1 MAITYE
7 AVPANEYVSHIDV
20 EQLGNQTLFSVVSGC
35 TVSESAVDMVVT
47 VASGEVLVDGASV
60 VVAGGTLTLVSDPS
74 NKRWCYATVN
84 AAGTATVVVG
94 DPATSGAVEPTKP
107 DPSGKVILKMYK
119 VEAGQ
124 TIAANVSVAPN
135 KRILTASTVASVL
148 TTTGDMLYASA
159 PNTLARLAA
168 AASGTVLTATGAGS
182 APAWTAP
189 AATEIGQSIYAG
201 IAGGDTYLT
210 SGGWLKAD
218 GSVVLQSSYAT
229 LFTRVG
235 ILNSGFTEWTDRNS
249 ASGAAANFIYHG
261 AVGPSSTMLAVGG
274 SGYIHTSTDGGATWV
289 DRNGV
294 AGTPSGGV
302 TYWMTCSIGPNAALL
317 MYAAT
322 YNYVR
327 VSTTGGVS
335 WVDRTVAS
343 GIGAQWIN
351 GSAIGPSDEM
361 IAVGNFYIRTST
373 DNGATWV
380 DRAAAAGAGAA
391 VLRDCAIGDPGGEM
405 IAVGDAGY
413 IRTSTDGGASW
424 TDRNA
429 AAGSP
434 VTALYGC
441 AIGPSG
447 EMIAVGPSGY
457 IRTSTDGGATWT
469 DRNAAAGASTTG
481 VYGCAI
487 GPTGNMLAM
496 GSSGYIRASTD
507 GGATWT
513 DLNSLAGSP
522 TTTTLYTAATG
533 PAGESLIGGAGGYI
547 QTNDA
552 YVYDT
557 ATEFALPNLPAID
570 SQQAYIKA
578 T

>member
-84 AAGTATVVVG
+84 AAGAATVVVG

-168 AASGTVLTATGAGS
+168 STTGDVLTATGAGS

-189 AATEIGQSIYAG
+189 ASTEIGQSIYAA

-218 GSVVLQSSYAT
+218 ASVLLQSGYAT
-229 LFTRVG
+229 LYGRVG
-235 ILNSGFTEWTDRNS
+235 LLGSGFTAWNDRNS
-249 ASGAAANFIYHG
+249 ASGLGATQLASA
-261 AVGPSSTMLAVGG
+261 AVGPSNQMIAGSSTYLRTSTDGGATWVDRSTAASAAGVAGCAIGPSGEMLVVG
-274 SGYIHTSTDGGATWV
+274 SNGYIQTSTDGGATWV
-289 DRNGV
+289 DRNTAAT
-294 AGTPSGGV
+294 AGT
-302 TYWMTCSIGPNAALL
+302 
-317 MYAAT
+317 
-322 YNYVR
+322 
-327 VSTTGGVS
+327 TGFL
-335 WVDRTVAS
+335 A
-343 GIGAQWIN
+343 
-351 GSAIGPSDEM
+351 
-361 IAVGNFYIRTST
+361 
-373 DNGATWV
+373 
-380 DRAAAAGAGAA
+380 
-391 VLRDCAIGDPGGEM
+391 CAIGDSGEM
-405 IAVGDAGY
+405 LAVGY
-413 IRTSTDGGASW
+413 SIIRTSTDGGVTWVNRDTAASI
-424 TDRNA
+424 TY
-429 AAGSP
+429 
-434 VTALYGC
+434 TYGC

-447 EMIAVGPSGY
+447 QMLIVGYGGY

-469 DRNAAAGASTTG
+469 DRNAAAGSPGGTLNAA
-481 VYGCAI
+481 AI
-487 GPTGNMLAM
+487 GPSGEMIF
-496 GSSGYIRASTD
+496 GGVSGYLRTSTD
-507 GGATWT
+507 GGASWTDRSTASVTAGKSVNGCAFNASGEVIVVADYGYVRTSADGGGTWT
-513 DLNSLAGSP
+513 DLSAAAGSGS
-522 TTTTLYTAATG
+522 TNIKCCGTRRATDG
-533 PAGESLIGGAGGYI
+533 ASIIGGAAGYI
-547 QTNDA
+547 RTSAQFTYN
-552 YVYDT
+552 T
-557 ATEFALPNLPAID
+557 ATEFALPNMPPID

>member
-168 AASGTVLTATGAGS
+168 STTGDVLTATGAGS

-189 AATEIGQSIYAG
+189 ASTEIGQSIYAA

-218 GSVVLQSSYAT
+218 GSIVLQSSYAT
-229 LFTRVG
+229 LYGRVG
-235 ILNSGFTEWTDRNS
+235 LIGGAFTTWNDRNS
-249 ASGAAANFIYHG
+249 
-261 AVGPSSTMLAVGG
+261 
-274 SGYIHTSTDGGATWV
+274 
-289 DRNGV
+289 
-294 AGTPSGGV
+294 
-302 TYWMTCSIGPNAALL
+302 
-317 MYAAT
+317 
-322 YNYVR
+322 
-327 VSTTGGVS
+327 
-335 WVDRTVAS
+335 
-343 GIGAQWIN
+343 
-351 GSAIGPSDEM
+351 
-361 IAVGNFYIRTST
+361 
-373 DNGATWV
+373 
-380 DRAAAAGAGAA
+380 AAGAGAT
-391 VLRDCAIGDPGGEM
+391 VLD
-405 IAVGDAGY
+405 
-413 IRTSTDGGASW
+413 
-424 TDRNA
+424 
-429 AAGSP
+429 
-434 VTALYGC
+434 GC
-441 AIGPSG
+441 AVGPSG
-447 EMIAVGPSGY
+447 QLLAVGASGY

-469 DRNAAAGASTTG
+469 DRNAAAGVSTTG
-481 VYGCAI
+481 LNDCAIGPTGEMLALGYAGYIRTSTDGGATWTDRNAAAGATTTGLMGCAIGPSGQMIAVGFNGYIRTSTDGGATWTDRNAAAGATTTILYGTPAIGPSGEMIAVGASGYIRTSTDGGATWTDRKAAAGTGGFTMYGSAIGPTGEMLFVGGNGYIRTSTDGGVTWTDRAAAAGIGGGDGYNCTI
-487 GPTGNMLAM
+487 GPTGNMLAV
-496 GSSGYIRASTD
+496 GSSGWIRASTD

-513 DLNSLAGSP
+513 DINSEAGSP
-522 TTTTLYTAATG
+522 VTAIWSGSTG
-533 PAGESLIGGAGGYI
+533 DLGESLIGGAGGYI

-552 YVYDT
+552 YVYDA
-557 ATEFALPNLPAID
+557 ATEFALPLFPTIN